1 MDTQNHYQS
10 TEMDPIFTEAGGSQP
25 ATLQLEELEKVF
37 EMFHLQNSGQPYNGR
52 LLPKKPHGHSFK
64 DCQI

>member
-1 MDTQNHYQS
+1 
-10 TEMDPIFTEAGGSQP
+10 MDPIFTEAGGSQP

-37 EMFHLQNSGQPYNGR
+37 EMFHLQSSGQPYNGR